1 MALPYNLDVT
11 LARAKVDLAKI
22 RVEEIA
28 RHKKVSWEAEKG
40 FLILPSL
47 NEIYHITY
55 PAGEVSTANGEPV
68 DPRFQVLILHY
79 LTGPGAALRG
89 QWISFKE
96 LPGGLFYQDPFYGR
110 AVLPLVRF
118 FGSQPAGLL
127 RAGEGLGGKPVDQ
140 GDAGIELS
148 PFPRLPVRIVIWAGD
163 EEIPA
168 SGTILFDASAPEMLA
183 TEDFAVL
190 AEYLVKRL
198 KRLAGEQTLLS
209 SMSSAPV

>member
-11 LARAKVDLAKI
+11 LARAKAAMAKT
-22 RVEEIA
+22 RAEEIVKY
-28 RHKKVSWEAEKG
+28 KKANWEVEKG
-40 FLILPSL
+40 FLSLLSL

-55 PAGEVSTANGEPV
+55 PAGDVSKANGEPV

-96 LPGGLFYQDPFYGR
+96 LPGGLIYRQPFYNR
-110 AVLPLVRF
+110 AVLPLIRT
-118 FGSQPAGLL
+118 FGSQPASLL
-127 RAGEGLGGKPVDQ
+127 GAGEGLGGRPVDQ
-140 GDAGIELS
+140 GDAAVELN
-148 PFPRLPVRIVIWAGD
+148 PFPCIPVRLVIWAGD
-163 EEIPA
+163 EEFSPEGA
-168 SGTILFDASAPEMLA
+168 ILFDASAPEMLA

-198 KRLAGEQTLLS
+198 KIRAGG
-209 SMSSAPV
+209 